1 MTTFRSPVPAR
12 QLLLAASLTTL
23 IAVLGGWAVAH
34 LPAHVLTAAPPWIL
48 IAGVGAAAAATL
60 VHAARTNQLLAP
72 LGVVSVLVLG
82 YFVARPLQLALSSN
96 ELLHTSYNYYATPLD
111 SILSLSGQELSLFID
126 TRMGGTFDAA
136 LTRAMAVIAA
146 FFLMF
151 LVGYRLQVSRRLADR
166 ASRIGVRSPQLD
178 LRWVVAAW
186 LAIGLLGEAI
196 VFAKIGSLG
205 TALTQLG
212 TQGNLAVSFT
222 YLVILNFY
230 TVGLVLWMC
239 WHRPTTGAGKLALG
253 AAVAEL
259 VVFYSILG
267 SRTLVL
273 VPILLVLLTVNE
285 LGRPIRVRVL
295 VGCAIA
301 GLLFSS
307 GYLAVR
313 ESAGTRPFSQ
323 IVTSIPGYA
332 ITAQVILN
340 SSPVFDQLFEET
352 NYVPLHAG
360 YRYGGELG
368 QGLLS
373 VAPRFLYP
381 GKPVATD
388 VTFRQLVWGDEFAA
402 GRPVGAAGE
411 FYRDFGFPG
420 VIVGALLIGIFA
432 RALTG
437 LRTRMGGP
445 EGRSLRVAL
454 FVVGV
459 VLLYQSIVGSYSIVF
474 GSALELGIPLFIALK
489 CFARPS

>member
-1 MTTFRSPVPAR
+1 
-12 QLLLAASLTTL
+12 
-23 IAVLGGWAVAH
+23 
-34 LPAHVLTAAPPWIL
+34 
-48 IAGVGAAAAATL
+48 
-60 VHAARTNQLLAP
+60 
-72 LGVVSVLVLG
+72 
-82 YFVARPLQLALSSN
+82 
-96 ELLHTSYNYYATPLD
+96 
-111 SILSLSGQELSLFID
+111 
-126 TRMGGTFDAA
+126 
-136 LTRAMAVIAA
+136 MAVVAA

-151 LVGYRLQVSRRLADR
+151 LVGYRLRLSRRLTDR
-166 ASRIGVRSPQLD
+166 ASRIGAHAPQYD
-178 LRWVVAAW
+178 LRWIVAAW

-239 WHRPTTGAGKLALG
+239 WHRPTTGGERLALG

-259 VVFYSILG
+259 VIFYTILG

-273 VPILLVLLTVNE
+273 VPILLMLLAVNG
-285 LGRPIRVRVL
+285 LGKPIRVRTL
-295 VGCAIA
+295 VGLAVA

-323 IVTSIPGYA
+323 IVTAIPGYA
-332 ITAQVILN
+332 INGQVILN

-352 NYVPLHAG
+352 NYIPLHAG

-381 GKPVATD
+381 GKPAATD
-388 VTFRQLVWGDEFAA
+388 TTFRQLIWGTEFAA

-420 VIVGALLIGIFA
+420 VIIGALLIGIFA

-437 LRTRMGGP
+437 LRARVGGP

-489 CFARPS
+489 CFARPA